1 VQPPSPHPFL
11 AASTDLDPSEA
22 DAIIVGLAADGGVS
36 FRSGAIEGPTGIRR
50 FSESIET
57 WSPRAERDLSE
68 LQILDAGDHDDRKTV
83 GDALAPIL
91 DASWSVLREG
101 LNLEQA
107 RRRANRN
114 PLLVSI
120 GGDHSVTPPA
130 VAAVASRVDNLAVIG
145 FDAHLD
151 LREDYPGDHAC
162 TYRRISDNGVPCYVF
177 GLRSGAR
184 HEWDDAPKVLTQYS
198 RDVDVSKAVEDLTG
212 RPVYVTIDIDV
223 IDPSEAPGTGN
234 PEPGG
239 TSFIDLLGAI
249 ESLSALHVVAVD
261 VVEVSPPL
269 DPSGITQAAAAV
281 LLREAVLRFARL

>member
-1 VQPPSPHPFL
+1 VRPPSPHPFL
-11 AASTDLDPSEA
+11 AAEFGEPTPDA
-22 DAIIVGLAADGGVS
+22 DAILVGLAADGGVS
-36 FRSGAIEGPTGIRR
+36 FRPGAVQAPSGIRE

-57 WSPRAERDLSE
+57 WSPRAQRDLE
-68 LQILDAGDHDDRKTV
+68 DLRVIDVGDHDERVTV
-83 GDALAPIL
+83 GAVVDKIL
-91 DASWSVLREG
+91 DGAWVDT
-101 LNLEQA
+101 
-107 RRRANRN
+107 RR

-120 GGDHSVTPPA
+120 GGDHSVTPPT
-130 VAAVASRVDNLAVIG
+130 VAAVASRVDGLAVIG

-162 TYRRISDNGVPCYVF
+162 TYRRISDGRVPCYVF

-184 HEWDDAPKVLTQYS
+184 HEWNDAPAVLAHHS
-198 RDVDVSKAVEDLTG
+198 RDLDVAVARRELGG
-212 RPVYVTIDIDV
+212 RPVFVTIDIDV

-239 TSFIDLLGAI
+239 VRFGELLEAL
-249 ESLSALHVVAVD
+249 ESLGELNVVAFD

-281 LLREAVLRFARL
+281 LVREALLRFC